1 MSRIR
6 RQKGISLLSLM
17 IGAALGIFVM
27 GTVIKTYVD
36 SNATFKV
43 RNTISEVVEN
53 QRFATNDMRRI
64 LYMAGRGVLGVE
76 DGQPNRRTFPPVT
89 ASKTTAQASGAEY
102 IYSGGAS
109 DSDVIAI
116 RYRKGPS
123 CGPYQ
128 DVGIDTRPS
137 MVRFLVSNNDL
148 VCELTTYGSSG
159 GTTRQILSSGV
170 LMLKAL
176 YGVDDDGDGYPNR
189 YLTAEKVNDTNIVP
203 VPANANTPWA
213 KVVSIRIGMVSR
225 SDSKLPANARKTAVG
240 TLNVLGM
247 GFAEPDT
254 SHVYK
259 VASATIS
266 LRNLN
271 PVVQRQ

>member
-1 MSRIR
+1 MTIR

-17 IGAALGIFVM
+17 IGASIGIFLI
-27 GTVIKTYVD
+27 GTMIKTYVD
-36 SNATFKV
+36 SRGAFKV
-43 RNTISEVVEN
+43 RNAISEVVEN
-53 QRFATNDMRRI
+53 QRFATDDMRRI
-64 LYMAGRGVLGVE
+64 LFMAGRGVLGLE
-76 DGQPNRRTFPPVT
+76 DNEPDRRTFPPVAGSK
-89 ASKTTAQASGAEY
+89 ASAEASGAEY
-102 IYSGGAS
+102 IYSGGAT

-128 DVGIDTRPS
+128 DVDIHTRPS
-137 MVRFLVSNNDL
+137 MVRFLVNGNKEL
-148 VCELTTYGSSG
+148 VCELTTYGSGG
-159 GTTRQILSSGV
+159 GTTRQTLSSGV

-189 YLTAEKVNDTNIVP
+189 YLTADKVDDVNVVP
-203 VPANANTPWA
+203 IPANANTPWA
-213 KVVSIRIGMVSR
+213 KVVSIRIGMVTGSE
-225 SDSKLPANARKTAVG
+225 SELPASARKQQAD
-240 TLNVLGM
+240 TLKLLGM
-247 GFAEPDT
+247 NFAEPDT

-259 VASATIS
+259 VASATVS